1 MDSRPLMNHLTDNEL
16 TAYLERS
23 HSAEERDAIE
33 SHLADCDACQA
44 EVLALTRL
52 FRKRRVRKRWY
63 LGGPLAAAAAA
74 AAILL
79 FSPRMERTDQPVLR
93 DSNDGSS
100 SAALIAVSPTD
111 GDSLAGNTATFTWR
125 KKETVVRY
133 RFTVM
138 ASDGAEVWSADVA
151 DTILVLPDSVT
162 LLPEASYFWYVDA
175 LLPDGRTATTGVRRF
190 TVVP

>member
-1 MDSRPLMNHLTDNEL
+1 MNHLTDHEL

-23 HSAEERDAIE
+23 HSSEERDAIE

-74 AAILL
+74 AAVLV
-79 FSPRMERTDQPVLR
+79 FSPSPERSEEPVLR
-93 DSNDGSS
+93 DSNDGSLAVS
-100 SAALIAVSPTD
+100 LVAVSPND
-111 GDSLAGNTATFTWR
+111 GDSVAGNTITFTWR
-125 KKETVVRY
+125 RNESIGQY
-133 RFTVM
+133 RFTLT
-138 ASDGAEVWSADVA
+138 ASDGAEVWSADIA
-151 DTILVLPDSVT
+151 DTMLFLPDSVN
-162 LLPEASYFWYVDA
+162 LLPAASYFWYVDA